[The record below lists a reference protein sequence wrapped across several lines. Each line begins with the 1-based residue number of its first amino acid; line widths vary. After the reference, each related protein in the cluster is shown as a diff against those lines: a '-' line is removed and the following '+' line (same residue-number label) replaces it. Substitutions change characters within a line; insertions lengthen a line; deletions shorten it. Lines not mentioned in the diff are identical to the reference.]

1 VITTRAHATRE
12 ELVQHVRARPF
23 MPFALSL
30 ENGER
35 VIVRHPENIAFDPD
49 EGGSVY
55 FYVIADKLRTF
66 GTLDAIS
73 TISRLDRADI

>member
-1 VITTRAHATRE
+1 MTTARAAVTRE
-12 ELVQHVRARPF
+12 ELVQHVRATPF
-23 MPFALSL
+23 MSFAISL

-35 VIVRHPENIAFDPD
+35 VIVQHPENIAFDPV
-49 EGGSVY
+49 EGGSIY

-73 TISRLDRADI
+73 TITRLDRADI